1 LCYRFAAIVT
11 LPVLQVS
18 ALPPLRP
25 LVLVIKAMLKE
36 AGLNEVF
43 TGGLSSYSLVNMVVA
58 HLQAEGMQ
66 AAPVTEQQ
74 QQHRNWAGSVISQE
88 QVQQHLTQLAQ
99 SSAAAA
105 AAGAGSA
112 SGSSSSS
119 GCWDLG
125 CLLHGFFVRYGE
137 LFSYQYDAVSVA
149 AGGIIF
155 KHRSWVKPGMQSL
168 TAFTLIIVIALNEE
182 TERSKS
188 PQHCC

>member
-1 LCYRFAAIVT
+1 M
-11 LPVLQVS
+11 QVR

-66 AAPVTEQQ
+66 AAPVTLQPQQ
-74 QQHRNWAGSVISQE
+74 NGSSSSSWSGSVISQK

-105 AAGAGSA
+105 AAAAAAGSGECTA
-112 SGSSSSS
+112 PGSSSSS
-119 GCWDLG
+119 GGWDLG

-137 LFSYQYDAVSVA
+137 LFNYHQEAVSVA
-149 AGGIIF
+149 AGGIIA
-155 KHRSWVKPGMQSL
+155 KHRSWFKEGALS
-168 TAFTLIIVIALNEE
+168 TA
-182 TERSKS
+182 ERHMRLS
-188 PQHCC
+188 

>member
-1 LCYRFAAIVT
+1 MLVIPVT
-11 LPVLQVS
+11 PQVR

-66 AAPVTEQQ
+66 AAPVTWQQ
-74 QQHRNWAGSVISQE
+74 QQQQRPSSGGSSSSSIWAGSVISQE

-99 SSAAAA
+99 ASAAAA
-105 AAGAGSA
+105 AAAAGGANA
-112 SGSSSSS
+112 GSSSSS
-119 GCWDLG
+119 NSSSWDFG

-137 LFSYQYDAVSVA
+137 LFSYYSDAVSVA
-149 AGGIIF
+149 AGGIIRKHPSWF
-155 KHRSWVKPGMQSL
+155 KPSTCPCLHLQ
-168 TAFTLIIVIALNEE
+168 I
-182 TERSKS
+182 
-188 PQHCC
+188 